1 MVTPADDASVEAFAP
16 QDELDVAQQEL
27 DDALNEQPTAV
38 SPEQFQ
44 RLLGDYERIANENA
58 HLSRKLNGLESKIQ
72 RGLNGLNENL
82 SQLTAKAAQEE
93 ISRRE
98 QELLASIDDPDER
111 QRMQTMLELQALRN
125 PQPVSQPTQQ
135 PTQQAA
141 QEPVTQNEAEAW
153 AQVQQFVRS
162 SGVDPNDPSID
173 YAVLVD
179 ATKTAEQRQQAFM
192 SSLVTAARNQ
202 GQKPPQQ
209 TATPSVQEQAP
220 AASPQRAAGRAG
232 SSGFK
237 NVMDVYEAYAK
248 GHWDT
253 DDAGKAAYRAEL
265 AKFGVKP

>member
-1 MVTPADDASVEAFAP
+1 MPQEGSEEPQEVYEDALAVDQAARDSDLAGEPAP
-16 QDELDVAQQEL
+16 QFVTLDQYNA
-27 DDALNEQPTAV
+27 
-38 SPEQFQ
+38 
-44 RLLGDYERIANENA
+44 LLGQNQTLKN
-58 HLSRKLNGLESKIQ
+58 HLNGLEQ
-72 RGLNGLNENL
+72 RIDRGINGLQSNL
-82 SQLTAKAAQEE
+82 EMLTAEAAKQE
-93 ISRRE
+93 ITRRE

-125 PQPVSQPTQQ
+125 PKPVSQPTQQ
-135 PTQQAA
+135 PTQQVA
-141 QEPVTQNEAEAW
+141 QQPATQNEAEAW
-153 AQVQQFVRS
+153 AQVQQFVRN

-179 ATKTAEQRQQAFM
+179 ATKTAEQRQQVFM

-209 TATPSVQEQAP
+209 PATPSVQEQAP

-253 DDAGKAAYRAEL
+253 DAEGKAAYRAEL